1 MAKINVTGSAYRVAK
16 GKAEIARDVKWLK
29 TAKLTTKKSQESKK
43 REPAGKGIDGS
54 GGRDQNKT
62 PGAEDSVSLAKGKA
76 TELTSPEA
84 PNNNESQ
91 NKR

>member
-1 MAKINVTGSAYRVAK
+1 MAKINLTASTYRVAK

-29 TAKLTTKKSQESKK
+29 TAKLTTKKSQELKK

-62 PGAEDSVSLAKGKA
+62 PGAKDPGSLSQGKSN
-76 TELTSPEA
+76 EPLGPEA
-84 PNNNESQ
+84 PDNNKE
-91 NKR
+91 R